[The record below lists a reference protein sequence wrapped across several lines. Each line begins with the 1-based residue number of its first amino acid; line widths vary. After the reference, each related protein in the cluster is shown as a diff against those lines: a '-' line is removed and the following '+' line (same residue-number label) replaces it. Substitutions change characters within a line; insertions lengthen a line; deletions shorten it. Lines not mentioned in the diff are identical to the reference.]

1 MGIRL
6 SKVKQLAF
14 FPTTLCGVLV
24 FDSLSRVAS
33 PPPPPASSSTHSH
46 TQLCHVPSLTHTNL
60 TDNFVT
66 QLCHIP
72 SLTHTN
78 LTHNTTLS
86 HTIFHT
92 QLSHTTL
99 STTIFHTPSFTH
111 NFVTHHLS
119 HTLFHTLLSHTIFNT
134 PSVTSLLLSDHVG
147 PSTNSRQQIH
157 LSSRRVTQVELA
169 FALRNLSPHHP
180 MMFAVW
186 VAPACFI
193 FRHVFCFA
201 SFLLLACLRMSCYGM
216 VYGRSGMLSF
226 PTCFLLR
233 LVCSTGLFTHV
244 MFRHVL
250 WSLRHVLFSDMFS
263 ASLRLFCWLVCA
275 RPVPAFFMVAPACG
289 IYRYVFCMCIFRH
302 VSSFCV
308 FRHV

>member
-1 MGIRL
+1 
-6 SKVKQLAF
+6 
-14 FPTTLCGVLV
+14 
-24 FDSLSRVAS
+24 
-33 PPPPPASSSTHSH
+33 
-46 TQLCHVPSLTHTNL
+46 
-60 TDNFVT
+60 
-66 QLCHIP
+66 
-72 SLTHTN
+72 
-78 LTHNTTLS
+78 
-86 HTIFHT
+86 
-92 QLSHTTL
+92 
-99 STTIFHTPSFTH
+99 
-111 NFVTHHLS
+111 
-119 HTLFHTLLSHTIFNT
+119 
-134 PSVTSLLLSDHVG
+134 
-147 PSTNSRQQIH
+147 
-157 LSSRRVTQVELA
+157 
-169 FALRNLSPHHP
+169 

-308 FRHV
+308 FRHVWFSGMFKYFLLSACYHFHSHLRPGTCLRLCRRYGRQGRRHVYLPSSSPRFMFRHVSSVGFFRHVCFSGMFTYFLLSACCIPHTIAARCWSCLWSLR